1 MNIFLIKTG
10 GHYEKINTYGFNFN
24 EEIKDYKDLCKNKEK
39 RKYRTYLDWKKH
51 IVENLEGMNIQ
62 SLENFRH
69 LCLYQEKTENRG
81 KEVFLPLSIALFSL
95 YLTQFAIRD
104 QDFFAAVI
112 GYTLAAIVVTVSVIF
127 SYFSYAFPKDF
138 YHDVAEITQEYINAF
153 PEDEKKLLIAVKE
166 IEVRK

>member
-1 MNIFLIKTG
+1 MK
-10 GHYEKINTYGFNFN
+10 KINTYGFNFN

-104 QDFFAAVI
+104 QDFFCSGNWI
-112 GYTLAAIVVTVSVIF
+112 HF
-127 SYFSYAFPKDF
+127 SSNSSYSISNFQLFLICFSKGF
-138 YHDVAEITQEYINAF
+138 
-153 PEDEKKLLIAVKE
+153 LS
-166 IEVRK
+166 